1 MGFAVYECI
10 REEEWNVYIN
20 EVFLG
25 NDLIMNHSLVSR
37 SCRVVLAMG
46 EIIGFPKAINRY
58 IYV

>member
-1 MGFAVYECI
+1 MSCAVYECI

-37 SCRVVLAMG
+37 SCRVLAIG